1 MFTSKAPRRLERSF
15 KFRKKKKMIK
25 PFVFITTLFI
35 LEGLGIGCRPP
46 ILIVPSYIKTVGV
59 APVDNKTSWFGLDT
73 VLTQNLITQFQQ
85 DGRLGI
91 EDPDHADM
99 VVKVIIRKYTETP
112 ESFDPKTNA
121 VLQYLDSI
129 DYDVVALDHVES
141 KTLTETTGLT
151 DSLYYYTTYNV
162 GAIPQ
167 TRDQALLQLEQDMAR
182 LIVLRVMQGN

>member
-1 MFTSKAPRRLERSF
+1 MSALA
-15 KFRKKKKMIK
+15 
-25 PFVFITTLFI
+25 V
-35 LEGLGIGCRPP
+35 GCRPAV
-46 ILIVPSYIKTVGV
+46 LIVPSYIKTVGV
-59 APVDNKTSWFGLDT
+59 APVENRTSWFGLDIN
-73 VLTQNLITQFQQ
+73 LTQALITQFQQ

-91 EDPDHADM
+91 EDPDKSDM

-129 DYDVVALDHVES
+129 DYDVVALDHVEN
-141 KTLTETTGLT
+141 KTLTEATGLT
-151 DSLYYYTTYNV
+151 DSVYYYSTFFT

-182 LIVLRVMQGN
+182 LIVLRVTQGN